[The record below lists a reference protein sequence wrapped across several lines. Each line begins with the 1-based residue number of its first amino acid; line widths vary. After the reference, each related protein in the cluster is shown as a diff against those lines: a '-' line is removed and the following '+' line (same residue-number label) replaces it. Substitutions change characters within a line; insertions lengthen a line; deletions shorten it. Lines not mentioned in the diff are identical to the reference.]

1 MSYRSTRSSAMS
13 QTKDL
18 PIPDHVPVGAVIGKG
33 GSYCKALRDNHGVHC
48 SVNGEDRQV
57 TLTGPRPS
65 LQEAEDELVKLF
77 ASFAV
82 EKKRVFEVVAR
93 GGRSRWWSFEREK
106 NVSSNSEVEDYPY
119 RLQQSGRA
127 VETASVNK
135 SWIQEFGEYDVAAVM
150 SYLKDNATESPPPTI
165 KLAFGQLCFK
175 LRSVRCVNSTIA
187 WPELQK
193 LRSGADFTTRWSNYC
208 GRSSPS
214 IAALMDDLEEW
225 MEKGAEPRNSLSVH
239 LADDE
244 GNSYD
249 LKYHL
254 VNDHWELSH
263 AYSGRRVRG
272 TYDAILDNDTSVRLR
287 AVEREKLSENAVA
300 DIQRHLV
307 ISIPDSGDFF
317 GTQVSVSTTTA
328 TGLYTKS
335 FEARAKVRVNANGL
349 RFSVCYLD
357 ERQKEFRI
365 DCRLSKAEKEKLDTK
380 GNEAQILLEKVLQ
393 VLS

>member
-93 GGRSRWWSFEREK
+93 GGRSRWLSFEREK

-135 SWIQEFGEYDVAAVM
+135 GVFRKFAVFIQWIRQSAGSWSSTVSLHPPERFAEHQNAIRYLLKFTLILSFQDV
-150 SYLKDNATESPPPTI
+150 YK
-165 KLAFGQLCFK
+165 
-175 LRSVRCVNSTIA
+175 
-187 WPELQK
+187 
-193 LRSGADFTTRWSNYC
+193 
-208 GRSSPS
+208 
-214 IAALMDDLEEW
+214 
-225 MEKGAEPRNSLSVH
+225 
-239 LADDE
+239 
-244 GNSYD
+244 
-249 LKYHL
+249 
-254 VNDHWELSH
+254 
-263 AYSGRRVRG
+263 
-272 TYDAILDNDTSVRLR
+272 
-287 AVEREKLSENAVA
+287 
-300 DIQRHLV
+300 
-307 ISIPDSGDFF
+307 
-317 GTQVSVSTTTA
+317 
-328 TGLYTKS
+328 
-335 FEARAKVRVNANGL
+335 
-349 RFSVCYLD
+349 
-357 ERQKEFRI
+357 
-365 DCRLSKAEKEKLDTK
+365 
-380 GNEAQILLEKVLQ
+380 
-393 VLS
+393 